1 MRNLPDDW
9 DGVTGDL
16 QQMPTVGIC
25 ARCEFGIVGHAEYID
40 GLPYHE
46 DCYWA
51 QMAENEE
58 GPDDG

>member
-25 ARCEFGIVGHAEYID
+25 ARCELGIVGHAEYID

-46 DCYWA
+46 DC
-51 QMAENEE
+51 
-58 GPDDG
+58 